1 MAAVFLSFAPSQ
13 LDLDP
18 RYIVSEEKGAQSTT
32 PQLHL
37 STSRREAALLIKPTE
52 SRWSERVSGLTLS
65 ATLDNSEQCAP
76 LEPMKALTVQC
87 GGKVDDDR
95 PPCHCRKD
103 WDACQG
109 SPMAKKSD
117 DNAVVLNAELPQ
129 ENNKFRLTVS
139 WCSVKPLWSGV
150 EPVKRSFKTELKDIK
165 VTYKLSAEED
175 PSADGSDSNQNAG
188 EMEALVA
195 PERVT
200 VTFARA
206 PPPELV
212 ILSPIGDDS
221 VEPVKTC
228 SGGRISVD
236 AAVTA
241 LKFSVKARA
250 DPCPEITDGNRA
262 LWGGLKMGCSL
273 LRDAHSEKTARLK
286 CVDEVRRRRRQ
297 PPAPP
302 PPPPP
307 PPSPSHPL
315 PPPPQVGADAKK
327 PLFDCA
333 AAKCEGA
340 DGKKAKCEDGGGRDF
355 TLVLSDGKKEEVEPA
370 TTTALGR
377 LKKAMPAAPPEW
389 KLTCWSEWD
398 DDATTRT
405 RTSYTVA
412 RGAPEEGR
420 HNCGLG
426 GNGEE
431 ESWLTKQAKLVDR
444 RMAKDQEGRTDRQAF
459 AMLGSPLANLPELA
473 TDKAVFSGFGLTK
486 AERKGESELG
496 NLASRDGMWKRWVR
510 NNLKAREA
518 NARNAE
524 KAAKFPPPRRRRQGL
539 YPALG
544 PWWPQAGWG

>member
-139 WCSVKPLWSGV
+139 WCSVTPKWSGA
-150 EPVKRSFKTELKDIK
+150 PAPHRSFKTELKDIK

-212 ILSPIGDDS
+212 ILSPIGDES

-250 DPCPEITDGNRA
+250 DPCPEVTDGNRA

-273 LRDAHSEKTARLK
+273 HRDAHSEKTARLK
-286 CVDEVRRRRRQ
+286 CVDEVRRRRRLHRHRHRHLHLHLI
-297 PPAPP
+297 PSLHLRRSVPTPRSRSSTARPRNVKEP
-302 PPPPP
+302 TARRRNVMTAGGAT
-307 PPSPSHPL
+307 SPSSSS
-315 PPPPQVGADAKK
+315 
-327 PLFDCA
+327 A
-333 AAKCEGA
+333 A
-340 DGKKAKCEDGGGRDF
+340 
-355 TLVLSDGKKEEVEPA
+355 
-370 TTTALGR
+370 
-377 LKKAMPAAPPEW
+377 
-389 KLTCWSEWD
+389 
-398 DDATTRT
+398 
-405 RTSYTVA
+405 
-412 RGAPEEGR
+412 
-420 HNCGLG
+420 
-426 GNGEE
+426 
-431 ESWLTKQAKLVDR
+431 
-444 RMAKDQEGRTDRQAF
+444 
-459 AMLGSPLANLPELA
+459 
-473 TDKAVFSGFGLTK
+473 
-486 AERKGESELG
+486 
-496 NLASRDGMWKRWVR
+496 
-510 NNLKAREA
+510 
-518 NARNAE
+518 
-524 KAAKFPPPRRRRQGL
+524 RRRRSTRRRR
-539 YPALG
+539 PR
-544 PWWPQAGWG
+544 WGG